1 MLRNSFL
8 EPIED
13 LELAAKLLD
22 AAADALFVGD
32 RKLAVQLIVL
42 ANRPSIMEYA
52 IQIVGK
58 LSDDVHRQTKLPKTL
73 PEDRRD
79 RTRMPNKAVQY
90 SIFSRDGW
98 RCRYCETKVFSKAA
112 RSRLVAVF
120 PEETNWGAASEF
132 QRHSALYAMATSL
145 DHIVPHSRGG
155 LNDVSNFATACF
167 CCQFGRGHFILDEV
181 AWSDPLQRPP
191 IVDGWD
197 GLSRLESHFA

>member
-98 RCRYCETKVFSKAA
+98 RCREGVLQSSSKQTGCRVPGGDQLGGGERVSATL
-112 RSRLVAVF
+112 RAVC
-120 PEETNWGAASEF
+120 NGS
-132 QRHSALYAMATSL
+132 
-145 DHIVPHSRGG
+145 
-155 LNDVSNFATACF
+155 
-167 CCQFGRGHFILDEV
+167 
-181 AWSDPLQRPP
+181 
-191 IVDGWD
+191 
-197 GLSRLESHFA
+197 LSRPHRSSQSWWTQRRLQLRHCVLLLSVRARAIHP